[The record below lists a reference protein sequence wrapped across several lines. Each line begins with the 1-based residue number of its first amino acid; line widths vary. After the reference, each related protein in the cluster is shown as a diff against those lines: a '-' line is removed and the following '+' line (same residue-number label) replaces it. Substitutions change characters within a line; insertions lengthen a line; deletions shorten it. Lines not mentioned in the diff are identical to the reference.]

1 MKHHFRVRPAPV
13 KAELEDLTDFVVR
26 FRAERLAE
34 PLLTGNHA
42 AVDID

>member
-1 MKHHFRVRPAPV
+1 MKRDFRIRAAPV
-13 KAELEDLTDFVVR
+13 EAELKDLTDFVVR

-34 PLLTGNHA
+34 SLFTGNHA